1 MKKRNSNSLMGLA
14 LMSLLLITFTPNDTF
29 AQRAQR
35 EKEIYAQS
43 SNEAKRKN
51 SKKRSKTKK
60 QKVTTPVKQYKK
72 QPRRGA
78 QVTSLPRKTVV
89 VNHRNSNYHYRD
101 GIYYRPVNGSYV
113 VTSPPIGIRVNV
125 LPSNPFRVRLS
136 GRVYFYYY
144 GTFYTS
150 LPSGGYEV
158 VNPPLGAKVDALP
171 DGYEVFELEGF
182 VYYRLDET
190 YYKAVLEPNG
200 NVVYEVVRV

>member
-1 MKKRNSNSLMGLA
+1 MKKRHLKSLMGLA
-14 LMSLLLITFTPNDTF
+14 FMSLFLIAFTPNDTF
-29 AQRAQR
+29 AQRG
-35 EKEIYAQS
+35 KEIYAQKD
-43 SNEAKRKN
+43 NRVKTKN
-51 SKKRSKTKK
+51 NKERSKSKK
-60 QKVTTPVKQYKK
+60 QKVTTPVGQYKK

-78 QVTSLPRKTVV
+78 QVTALPRKTVV
-89 VNHRNSNYHYRD
+89 VHHRNSNYHYRD

-113 VTSPPIGIRVNV
+113 VTAPPVGIHINV
-125 LPSNPFRVRLS
+125 LPPNTYRLRLS
-136 GRVYFYYY
+136 DRFYFYYY

-158 VNPPLGAKVDALP
+158 VSPPVGARVDALP
-171 DGYEVFELEGF
+171 DGYEVFELDGL